1 MNNFLKIKILALL
14 LVTIFYSQNSSAA
27 AKASENSLSG
37 LAHALQTTM
46 AHHPALKGKQAEMSA
61 QNYTIES
68 TRAGRF
74 PSISGQLGQQS
85 NGRHQGSIRLQQP
98 LWTFGKIDT
107 AIKHAQAGLL
117 TQSWQLLE
125 VQRLLIED
133 TAAAYGKLQGI
144 RQRAKVANS
153 NVAAHQRLYQQI
165 KRRQQGQMASKADTR
180 LAYSRLLQAKT
191 QRQSISGELT
201 IGLNQLQAITQIQV
215 NSSANIDRKLVVL
228 PALQQTAQLAIEN
241 SAVLQAK
248 RQDIE
253 AKRLKVKQQKIS
265 TLPSLYLRLER
276 DLGHS
281 YTSADST
288 RLSLVL
294 EGDVQGLGY
303 VSRAQVKSET
313 ARLSAAKLDLQ
324 VAQIDINRRI
334 KTLMI
339 NRDLQQLLARSQK
352 QAINA
357 VTGTMNSV
365 TRQYQSGRKSW
376 IEVLNTRRELNE
388 LRLQLAK
395 INSDWLVSSLRVA
408 TLIGNLDEL
417 AGATQR

>member
-1 MNNFLKIKILALL
+1 MSNLLNIKALALFT
-14 LVTIFYSQNSSAA
+14 VTALCSQSSSAA
-27 AKASENSLSG
+27 TKPSANRPSG

-46 AHHPALKGKQAEMSA
+46 AQHPALKGKQAELSA
-61 QNYTIES
+61 QSFTVES
-68 TRAGRF
+68 TRAERF
-74 PSISGQLGQQS
+74 ASISGQLGQQS

-107 AIKHAQAGLL
+107 AIRQAQAGLL

-144 RQRAKVANS
+144 RQRAKVARS
-153 NVAAHQRLYQQI
+153 NVIDHQRLYRQI

-180 LAYSRLLQAKT
+180 LAYSRLLQAKA
-191 QRQSISGELT
+191 QQQSISGELA
-201 IGLNQLQAITQIQV
+201 IGLNELQAITQIQV
-215 NSSANIDRKLVVL
+215 DSSASIDRQLTVL

-248 RQDIE
+248 SQDIE
-253 AKRLKVKQQKIS
+253 AKRLTVKQQKIS
-265 TLPSLYLRLER
+265 TLPSVYLRLER

-281 YTSADST
+281 YSAADST

-303 VSRAQVKSET
+303 VSRAQLKSET
-313 ARLSAAKLDLQ
+313 ARLGAAKLDLQ
-324 VAQIDINRRI
+324 VAKIDINRRI
-334 KTLMI
+334 NTLMI

-357 VTGTMNSV
+357 VAGTMHSV

-395 INSDWLVSSLRVA
+395 INSDWLISSLRIA
-408 TLIGNLDEL
+408 TLIGNLDAL
-417 AGATQR
+417 AGTTQR